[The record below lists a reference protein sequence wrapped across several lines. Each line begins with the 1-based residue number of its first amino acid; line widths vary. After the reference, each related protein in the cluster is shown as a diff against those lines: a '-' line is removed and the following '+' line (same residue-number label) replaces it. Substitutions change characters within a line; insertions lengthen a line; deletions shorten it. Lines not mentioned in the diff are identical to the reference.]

1 MAFNFGGG
9 TPAPAAPAAPAP
21 AAAAGGGFSFAAP
34 SAAAPAA
41 AAPAPA
47 AAGGFSFGGATPAPA
62 PAGATAAAAP
72 AAAGGTGFSF
82 GAPAAPAPAAA
93 ATPAPAPAAAPTT
106 GGGGGGLFGAS
117 APAPAPTAPGPT
129 PAAAAA
135 GAAPTLG
142 NTSAASSS
150 SGPTPAATIPPY
162 HATFPYL
169 VVEQRLREV
178 LGRVTT
184 QQQQQQQQQG
194 SDGYGNNDLD
204 AQELMYLLQ
213 TTGGGGGGGASSGAS
228 GGDDGPVGHLLSK
241 PEPLTMVPPDP
252 ALRQK
257 LRANPYVLLQRDV
270 NNSTNGTGTAAI
282 NDSGSGNDAGGTIA
296 GMTPQIL
303 REIETLSDDLRISE
317 TDAASLYA
325 GASDVTN
332 RRWLEGRL
340 DRSFVGAAVA
350 AGRANDGGGS
360 GGANGQQ
367 QQQQRQQPGLSTAN
381 SADAAAGTGA
391 STATSASASSSSSS
405 SYQDDPLSPPRFGED
420 VLRAAQELYFHERSC
435 LLSSLLMLIRARVEA
450 SSHILLGLQDAD
462 GMASASVSAS
472 ASASSARAVL
482 QATDQLIENDL
493 VGNLVQLARDLT
505 TKITD
510 IGRQIAE
517 GRMKKAAAAAAP
529 PAPVAAPAAPA
540 PLAFGAF
547 GAAPQPA
554 PAPAAAPA
562 GPAVRDMDH
571 ALLAFAYQSR
581 QTVAECLFYLAY
593 HTQLTGKEV
602 GSIIDLVQDLTNG
615 SGWERKQGGLGC
627 GLPILDPI
635 GNAPNVYAAALAAPP
650 QYGSVS
656 PSAPVEK
663 EVAAWESELVGN
675 LWDGAGSRPPAPD
688 SVGPGIPHLLQCT
701 GTLVM
706 TVICALDPGQVLM
719 DRKTHGPNAF
729 GVVSV
734 VVLQYVSSILL
745 CACILVVLIQSCTPF
760 FFFFFFSHLH
770 RAMVYCRLLVMV
782 GLLVLTR
789 PTFKRSIV
797 VLTWTALPL
806 LNHGG
811 GKTLSACFAVRVPF
825 SCSHRPLF

>member
-1 MAFNFGGG
+1 MAFSFGGG
-9 TPAPAAPAAPAP
+9 TPAPAPAAPAP
-21 AAAAGGGFSFAAP
+21 AAGGGFSFGG
-34 SAAAPAA
+34 APAA
-41 AAPAPA
+41 ALTAAAGAAPAPAA

-62 PAGATAAAAP
+62 PAATPAAAAP
-72 AAAGGTGFSF
+72 AAGGAGFGFGGT
-82 GAPAAPAPAAA
+82 AAAPAPAAGA
-93 ATPAPAPAAAPTT
+93 PTTAAPAPAPATGGFSFGGTSAPAPATTATPAPAPAAAST
-106 GGGGGGLFGAS
+106 GGGLFGAS
-117 APAPAPTAPGPT
+117 AAAPAPAAPGTT
-129 PAAAAA
+129 PAP
-135 GAAPTLG
+135 GAAP
-142 NTSAASSS
+142 AASSS
-150 SGPTPAATIPPY
+150 AGPTPSATIPPY

-178 LGRVTT
+178 LGRVTASGGDSST
-184 QQQQQQQQQG
+184 QQQQE
-194 SDGYGNNDLD
+194 SGYGQNLD

-213 TTGGGGGGGASSGAS
+213 TTSGGAVGASSGV
-228 GGDDGPVGHLLSK
+228 GDGPVGHLLSK
-241 PEPLTMVPPDP
+241 PEPLRMVQPDP

-257 LRANPYVLLQRDV
+257 LRTNPYVLLQRDGA
-270 NNSTNGTGTAAI
+270 NASTIGTTNTTAA
-282 NDSGSGNDAGGTIA
+282 GNDAGGTIA

-317 TDAASLYA
+317 ADAASLYA

-350 AGRANDGGGS
+350 AGRANDDTNGGG
-360 GGANGQQ
+360 GAGGQQ
-367 QQQQRQQPGLSTAN
+367 QQQQPGLSAAN

-391 STATSASASSSSSS
+391 SMDTSAASSSA

-420 VLRAAQELYFHERSC
+420 VLRAARELYFHERSC
-435 LLSSLLMLIRARVEA
+435 LLSSLLLLIRARVEA
-450 SSHILLGLQDAD
+450 SSHILQDAD
-462 GMASASVSAS
+462 GM

-493 VGNLVQLARDLT
+493 VGNLVQVARDLT
-505 TKITD
+505 AKITD
-510 IGRQIAE
+510 IGRKIAE
-517 GRMKKAAAAAAP
+517 GRVKKAAAAAAP
-529 PAPVAAPAAPA
+529 PAPAPAAPA

-554 PAPAAAPA
+554 PAAAAAPA

-615 SGWERKQGGLGC
+615 SSWEKKRGGIGC

-635 GNAPNVYAAALAAPP
+635 GNAPNVYAAAPTAPS

-663 EVAAWESELVGN
+663 DVAAWESELVGN
-675 LWDGAGSRPPAPD
+675 LWDGAGSRLPAPD
-688 SVGPGIPHLLQCT
+688 LVGPGVPHLLQCT
-701 GTLVM
+701 STLVM

-729 GVVSV
+729 GIVSLSFAV
-734 VVLQYVSSILL
+734 FTLSSYNIFQHSTVCL
-745 CACILVVLIQSCTPF
+745 CFRCAHSELHSLF
-760 FFFFFFSHLH
+760 FLPRLH
-770 RAMVYCRLLVMV
+770 RAMVCYRLLVMV
-782 GLLVLTR
+782 GLPLPTR

-797 VLTWTALPL
+797 VLTWTALL

-811 GKTLSACFAVRVPF
+811 GKTLPACFAVHVPF
-825 SCSHRPLF
+825 SCSRRPLF

>member
-9 TPAPAAPAAPAP
+9 TPAPAPAAPAP
-21 AAAAGGGFSFAAP
+21 APAAGGFSFAAP
-34 SAAAPAA
+34 SATAAPAA
-41 AAPAPA
+41 AAP

-62 PAGATAAAAP
+62 PAGAPAGTPAAAAP
-72 AAAGGTGFSF
+72 AAAPAPTGGTGFSF
-82 GAPAAPAPAAA
+82 GATAAAPAPAAA
-93 ATPAPAPAAAPTT
+93 APPAPAPAAPTLGGG

-117 APAPAPTAPGPT
+117 AGAAPAPTAPGPT
-129 PAAAAA
+129 PAAAV

-142 NTSAASSS
+142 NTNSASSS
-150 SGPTPAATIPPY
+150 SSPGPTPAATIPPY

-184 QQQQQQQQQG
+184 QQQQQQG

-213 TTGGGGGGGASSGAS
+213 TTGAGDTSGASSGE
-228 GGDDGPVGHLLSK
+228 DGPVGHLLSK

-257 LRANPYVLLQRDV
+257 LRANPYVLLQREV
-270 NNSTNGTGTAAI
+270 NNSTNGTAGGGTAGA
-282 NDSGSGNDAGGTIA
+282 GNDAGGTIA

-303 REIETLSDDLRISE
+303 REIEALSDDLRISE

-350 AGRANDGGGS
+350 AGRANDGGGDS
-360 GGANGQQ
+360 GGGGGGANG
-367 QQQQRQQPGLSTAN
+367 QQRQQPGLSTAN

-391 STATSASASSSSSS
+391 STATTSASSS

-420 VLRAAQELYFHERSC
+420 VLRAARELYFHERSC

-450 SSHILLGLQDAD
+450 SSHILGLQDAD
-462 GMASASVSAS
+462 GMAS

-510 IGRQIAE
+510 IGRKIAE

-554 PAPAAAPA
+554 PVAAAAAAPA

-688 SVGPGIPHLLQCT
+688 SVGPGVPHLLQCT
-701 GTLVM
+701 STLVM

-760 FFFFFFSHLH
+760 FFFFFSHLH

-797 VLTWTALPL
+797 VLTWTVLPL

-811 GKTLSACFAVRVPF
+811 GKTLPACFAVRVPF
-825 SCSHRPLF
+825 FCSHRPLF